1 MGHMAGVAALAAVAA
16 AWTGAAEAQASEVVA
31 RWTFNGSSGTTVPAE
46 GSGTIS
52 LVGGTSQSF
61 PAGTPTDKFAEDQA
75 LNKSLSIG
83 SFASAAVGSGTRGVM
98 FQMTPPA
105 GAGVTITW
113 SQRHSSSSSRWMRF
127 EYTLDGTNFTS
138 AGVAN
143 DGLLEASS
151 GADVWMNDRSVD
163 LSKVSGVAGNP
174 NFAFRIMSV
183 FAPGTETYAPASSTA
198 TYSSLGSI
206 RFDLVTVSATHLP
219 GPGTAS
225 LLCAAALSMGRRSR
239 PGCRTG

>member
-1 MGHMAGVAALAAVAA
+1 MAGVFSMAAVALA
-16 AWTGAAEAQASEVVA
+16 TGTLTVPAGASEVVA

-46 GSGTIS
+46 GKGTIS

-75 LNKSLSIG
+75 LNKSLSVA
-83 SFASAAVGSGTRGVM
+83 SFASATVGSGTRGVM
-98 FQMTPPA
+98 FQVTAPA
-105 GAGVTITW
+105 GSGVTISW

-127 EYTLDGTNFTS
+127 EYTLDGTSFTS
-138 AGVAN
+138 DGLPN
-143 DGLLEASS
+143 DGLLEASA
-151 GADVWMNDRSVD
+151 GADTWMNDRSMD
-163 LSKVSGVAGNP
+163 LSKVSGIAGNP

-183 FAPGTETYAPASSTA
+183 FAPGSDRYVPAGSTS
-198 TYSSLGSI
+198 TYSPLGSI

-225 LLCAAALSMGRRSR
+225 LLGAAALSMKRRLRSNR
-239 PGCRTG
+239 RVE